1 VKPEADPQPPQS
13 TSTSSTPAS
22 PPEKPTAPAEASG
35 PTPAPGGSDEHPTL
49 KDILLG
55 KAKDVEDPSVF
66 HHLSLIAFLAWVGLG
81 ADGLY
86 SSSYGPEEAF
96 KALGTHTFLALAMAL
111 AMAITVLVISSSYSQ
126 IIEHFPYGGG
136 GYMVASKLLGRG
148 AGVVS
153 GSALIIDYV
162 LTITVSVV
170 AGTEAIF
177 SFLPPGLASWKM
189 VVDILALAA
198 LTTLNLRGVK
208 ESVKVLLPIFIGFL
222 VTHAILIVGVLV
234 SRAYEF
240 PEVARE
246 VKAGYQAGI
255 ATLGGVG
262 MLALFL
268 RAYSMGAGTYT
279 GIEAVSN
286 GLAIMREPKV
296 LTGKRTMLLMG
307 LSLTITACGIIV
319 AYLLMHV
326 SHEEGKT
333 MNAVLVERFAGGFAP
348 FGLRVG
354 DFFVLATLAFEALL
368 LFVAANSGFIAGP
381 RVMANMAVDSY
392 LPHRFAQ
399 LSDRLTMQNGV
410 LLMGTASVLALLYTG
425 GNVTQ
430 LVIMYSINVFVTFSL
445 SQAGMLRF
453 WYRQRKRQPLWRRK
467 LTIHVVALVLCVFI
481 LGVTVYEKFL
491 EGGWVTLALTGGLI
505 AVCFIIRRHYRT
517 VVVNLKRLDAIKEA
531 LPRDERPPKPL
542 EPKRHTAV
550 LLVGSY
556 AGLGIHSLLNIQR
569 LFAGHFHNFIFV
581 SVGVIDTATF
591 TDLEEVNE
599 VRDRTRSSL
608 EQYVALARRLGLPAE
623 YRMAVGIDATDEAQS
638 LCRQIVKDY
647 PRSVFFA
654 GKLVFE
660 KERWFQ
666 RLLHNE
672 TAYQLQRRLQFAGL
686 DAMVLPVRIM
696 GI

>member
-1 VKPEADPQPPQS
+1 MEPESTQAPP
-13 TSTSSTPAS
+13 A
-22 PPEKPTAPAEASG
+22 PEKPEPKPSG
-35 PTPAPGGSDEHPTL
+35 TPGGSDEHPTL

-55 KAKDVEDPSVF
+55 RAKDVEDPRVF
-66 HHLSLIAFLAWVGLG
+66 HHISLIAFLAWVGLG
-81 ADGLY
+81 ADGLS

-96 KALGTHTFLALAMAL
+96 KALGPHTFLAVAMAL
-111 AMAITVLVISSSYSQ
+111 AMGVTVFVISASYSR

-153 GSALIIDYV
+153 GAALLIDYV
-162 LTITVSVV
+162 LTITVSLA

-177 SFLPPGLASWKM
+177 SFLPREAQSWKM
-189 VVDILALAA
+189 AVDVLAIAA

-208 ESVKVLLPIFIGFL
+208 ESVKVLLPIFVGFVL
-222 VTHAILIVGVLV
+222 THAVLILGVLV
-234 SRAYEF
+234 SRVDEL
-240 PEVARE
+240 PLVVSE
-246 VKAGYQAGI
+246 VKAGYQAGL
-255 ATLGGVG
+255 AALGGAG
-262 MLALFL
+262 ILALFL

-296 LTGKRTMLLMG
+296 LTGKRTMMLMAF
-307 LSLTITACGIIV
+307 SLTITACGIILC
-319 AYLLMHV
+319 YLLVHV
-326 SHEEGKT
+326 SPVEGKT
-333 MNAVLVERFAGGFAP
+333 MNAVLVERFAGSFTPG
-348 FGLRVG
+348 GLRVG
-354 DFFVLATLAFEALL
+354 YYFVLATLIFEALL
-368 LFVAANSGFIAGP
+368 LFVAALSGFIAGP
-381 RVMANMAVDSY
+381 RVMANMANDSF

-410 LLMGTASVLALLYTG
+410 LLMGTASLLALLYTKG
-425 GNVTQ
+425 DVTH

-445 SQAGMLRF
+445 SQAGMVRF
-453 WYRQRKRQPLWRRK
+453 WVRSRTRRPRWGRN
-467 LTIHVVALVLCVFI
+467 LAVHAVALVLCLFI

-491 EGGWVTLALTGGLI
+491 QGGWVTLALTGGLI
-505 AVCFIIRRHYRT
+505 AVCFVIRRHYGK
-517 VVVNLKRLDAIKEA
+517 VVVNLRRLDVIKEA
-531 LPRDERPPKPL
+531 LPREDRPPRPL
-542 EPKRHTAV
+542 EPKKPTAV

-569 LFAGHFHNFIFV
+569 LFAGHFHNFIFI
-581 SVGVIDTATF
+581 SVGVIDTASF

-599 VRDRTRSSL
+599 VRDRTRNAL
-608 EQYVALARRLGLPAE
+608 ELYVALARRLGLPSE
-623 YRMAVGIDATDEAQS
+623 YRMAVGTDATDEAQA
-638 LCRQIVKDY
+638 LCRQVVKDF

-696 GI
+696 GT

>member
-1 VKPEADPQPPQS
+1 MSTESPQQSTPSGADPAKTEAKAEPPQPAPAP
-13 TSTSSTPAS
+13 STPGA
-22 PPEKPTAPAEASG
+22 
-35 PTPAPGGSDEHPTL
+35 SDEHPTL
-49 KDILLG
+49 KDLLLG
-55 KAKDVEDPSVF
+55 RAKDVEDPSVF
-66 HHLSLIAFLAWVGLG
+66 HHISLVAFLAWVGLG
-81 ADGLY
+81 ADGLS

-96 KALGTHTFLALAMAL
+96 KALGQHTFLALGMAL
-111 AMAITVLVISSSYSQ
+111 AMGFTVVIISASYSQ

-148 AGVVS
+148 VGVVS
-153 GSALIIDYV
+153 GSALLIDYV
-162 LTITVSVV
+162 LTITVSIA

-177 SFLPPGLASWKM
+177 SFLPPSAASWKM
-189 VVDILALAA
+189 AVDILAIAV

-208 ESVKVLLPIFIGFL
+208 ESVKVLLPIFLGFL
-222 VTHAILIVGVLV
+222 VTHAILIFGVLI
-234 SRAYEF
+234 SRAYEI
-240 PEVARE
+240 PEIAHE
-246 VKAGYQAGI
+246 VRTGYQTGVA
-255 ATLGGVG
+255 ALGGFGV
-262 MLALFL
+262 LALFL

-296 LTGKRTMLLMG
+296 LTGKRTMLLMAV
-307 LSLTITACGIIV
+307 SLTVTAGGIIV

-326 SHEEGKT
+326 SPVEGKT
-333 MNAVLVERFAGGFAP
+333 MNAVLAERFANGWAP

-354 DFFVLATLAFEALL
+354 SFFVLATLAFEALL
-368 LFVAANSGFIAGP
+368 LFVAALSGFIAGP
-381 RVMANMAVDSY
+381 RVMANMAVDSF

-410 LLMGTASVLALLYTG
+410 LLMGTASLLALLYTG
-425 GNVTQ
+425 GNVTH

-445 SQAGMLRF
+445 SQAGMIRF
-453 WYRQRKRQPLWRRK
+453 WLRQKQRQPLWRRK
-467 LTIHVVALVLCVFI
+467 LSIHVVALVLCLFI
-481 LGVTVYEKFL
+481 LAVTVYEKFL
-491 EGGWVTLALTGGLI
+491 QGGWVTLALTSGLI
-505 AVCFIIRRHYRT
+505 ALCFVIRRHYRK
-517 VVVNLKRLDAIKEA
+517 VVVNLRRLDAIKEA
-531 LPRDERPPKPL
+531 LPRDEREPRPLDPKKP
-542 EPKRHTAV
+542 TAV

-569 LFAGHFHNFIFV
+569 LFAGHFYNFVFI

-591 TDLEEVNE
+591 TDLDEVNE

-623 YRMAVGIDATDEAQS
+623 YRMAVGTDAIDEAQS
-638 LCRQIVKDY
+638 LCRGLVKQF
-647 PRSVFFA
+647 PRCVFFA

-660 KERWFQ
+660 RERWFQ
-666 RLLHNE
+666 RVLHNE

-696 GI
+696 GV

>member
-1 VKPEADPQPPQS
+1 MDAKPEEGKPGPSETPQS
-13 TSTSSTPAS
+13 QAAEPA
-22 PPEKPTAPAEASG
+22 KPTEVKADAP
-35 PTPAPGGSDEHPTL
+35 PATGASDEHPTL
-49 KDILLG
+49 KDLVLG
-55 KAKDVEDPSVF
+55 KAKDVEDPRVF
-66 HHLSLIAFLAWVGLG
+66 HHVSLIAFLAWIGLG
-81 ADGLY
+81 ADGLS

-96 KALGTHTFLALAMAL
+96 KALGAHTFLALGMAL
-111 AMAITVLVISSSYSQ
+111 AMGFTVVVISASYSK
-126 IIEHFPYGGG
+126 IIEHFPFGGG
-136 GYMVASKLLGRG
+136 GYQVASKLLGRG
-148 AGVVS
+148 VGVVS
-153 GSALIIDYV
+153 GSALLIDYV
-162 LTITVSVV
+162 LTITVSLA

-177 SFLPPGLASWKM
+177 SFLPPAWHGWKLVVNMLAIAM
-189 VVDILALAA
+189 

-208 ESVKVLLPIFIGFL
+208 ESVKVLMPIFIGFL
-222 VTHAILIVGVLV
+222 VTHAILIFGVIF

-240 PEVARE
+240 PEIGHE
-246 VKAGYQAGI
+246 VKTGYQAGI
-255 ATLGGVG
+255 AALGGMGV
-262 MLALFL
+262 LALFL

-296 LTGKRTMLLMG
+296 ATGRRTMLLMA
-307 LSLTITACGIIV
+307 LSLTITAGGIIV

-326 SHEEGKT
+326 SPVEGKT
-333 MNAVLVERFAGGFAP
+333 MNAVLAERFADGWAPGG
-348 FGLRVG
+348 LQVG
-354 DFFVLATLAFEALL
+354 RFFVLATLIFEALL
-368 LFVAANSGFIAGP
+368 LFVAALSGFIAGP

-410 LLMGTASVLALLYTG
+410 LLMGGASFLALLYTG
-425 GNVTQ
+425 GDVTH

-445 SQAGMLRF
+445 SQAGMVRYF
-453 WYRQRKRQPLWRRK
+453 YRNRKKQQDWRSS
-467 LTIHVVALVLCVFI
+467 LALHAVTLLLCLFI
-481 LGVTVYEKFL
+481 LAVTVYEKFL
-491 EGGWVTLALTGGLI
+491 QGGWVTLALTSALI
-505 AVCFIIRRHYRT
+505 ALCFVIRRHYRK

-531 LPRDERPPKPL
+531 LPRDEKPPRSLEKMKP
-542 EPKRHTAV
+542 TAV

-569 LFAGHFHNFIFV
+569 LFAGHFHNFVFV

-599 VRDRTRSSL
+599 VRDRTRASL

-638 LCRQIVKDY
+638 VCRQVVKDF

-666 RLLHNE
+666 RVLHNE

-696 GI
+696 GV